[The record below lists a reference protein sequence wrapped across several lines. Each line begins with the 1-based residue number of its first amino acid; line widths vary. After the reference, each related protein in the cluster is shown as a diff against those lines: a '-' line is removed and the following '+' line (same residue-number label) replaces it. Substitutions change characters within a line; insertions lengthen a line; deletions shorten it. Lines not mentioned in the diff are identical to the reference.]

1 MEYVGQIN
9 KLRTLKRNS
18 GQKFAW
24 NNWKSLP
31 GMARCLFMWRSERE
45 KEWFLFTNDKE
56 IVVPLHCVRPF
67 SKREI
72 GEGRL

>member
-1 MEYVGQIN
+1 MGHRIRHINPHTDVEYVGQIN

-31 GMARCLFMWRSERE
+31 GMARCLCSCGEVYER
-45 KEWFLFTNDKE
+45 KSSFCSQIT
-56 IVVPLHCVRPF
+56 
-67 SKREI
+67 KR
-72 GEGRL
+72 L